1 MTDIPNE
8 LGLGAWSCGD
18 GFCQTDPTAAR
29 LLGLPAQ
36 RFVGDLEH
44 LLSSLSGDERVRVA
58 ETLRTAQAGNTADIE
73 CRREDGEAW
82 LLLRAQC
89 PAPGRLQG
97 FVIDITVIRLRD
109 QRQQQARRLE
119 ALSRLAGGLAQEFHS
134 LLTVVTGSCEVAR
147 ELLPIGHPVLDAIGQ
162 IQDAGRRAITLAS
175 QLLAFDRRHQGTESP
190 VDLDLRILALEG
202 GLRED
207 LGPGVD
213 LRFDLHASPA
223 LGLVDGSLFDQVIT
237 HLVRN
242 ANDAMPHGGRLQV
255 TSTAN
260 DQAIIISVA
269 DTGMGIPPDLADRI
283 FEPFFSTKHDGQA
296 VGLGLAAAQNLIHRW
311 GGRIV
316 LDSRSS
322 QGSTFTITLPI
333 HARSE
338 RLPGGP
344 TTTATMRR
352 MRHSILLAE
361 DDPGVRELLASFL
374 RHQGYQ
380 VTEAEDGEVAA
391 QIAAHQAFDLVLS
404 DVVLPKRAGPALADL
419 LRRQRPDQR
428 IILMSGF
435 TDSPELTERI
445 GQAGFRF
452 LQKPFTPQV
461 LAKAIEELLK

>member
-1 MTDIPNE
+1 MTISSE

-18 GFCQTDPTAAR
+18 GTCQADPTAAR

-36 RFVGDLEH
+36 RFAGDLEH
-44 LLSSLSGDERVRVA
+44 LLASFAGDERARVA
-58 ETLRTAQAGNTADIE
+58 ETLRTAQAGQTADIE

-82 LLLRAQC
+82 LLLRAS
-89 PAPGRLQG
+89 AASEGRLEG
-97 FVIDITVIRLRD
+97 FVIDITTIRMRD

-147 ELLPIGHPVLDAIGQ
+147 ELLPIGHPVLDAISQ

-175 QLLAFDRRHQGTESP
+175 QLLAFDRRHQGTETP
-190 VDLDLRILALEG
+190 VDLDLRILALES
-202 GLRED
+202 GLRDD
-207 LGPGVD
+207 LSPGVD

-242 ANDAMPHGGRLQV
+242 ANDAMPHGGRLVV
-255 TSTAN
+255 TSTAS

-296 VGLGLAAAQNLIHRW
+296 IGLGLAAAQNLIHRW

-322 QGSTFTITLPI
+322 QGSTFTVTLPI

-338 RLPGGP
+338 RLPGP
-344 TTTATMRR
+344 TTTTAMRR

-391 QIAAHQAFDLVLS
+391 QVASQHAFDLVLS

-419 LRRQRPDQR
+419 LRRQRPDQK